1 VILNLQQKKFNHET
15 IKHFSK
21 MKKTKSIIASVALA
35 IASQMIAA
43 DGINVNFTGDNTCM
57 VKVSAQGKKFI
68 MLPVEEAMPDAT
80 INVLVNGNLSQTI
93 YVRLAVSKID
103 YYVPFDISQYHNDN
117 VVLDVRT
124 DDNASRAR
132 SHSIKND
139 VCWNK
144 MSFSDTY
151 NTDNTEKYRPLYHH
165 TPLYG
170 WMNDPNGMVYKDGV
184 WHLYYQYN
192 PYGSRW
198 QNMHWGHS
206 TSTDLVNWEH
216 HPIAIAPNGLG
227 SVFSGSCTVDKNNS
241 AGFGKDA
248 IVALFTSAGAC
259 QVQSL
264 AHSDDNGETFKI
276 YDGNPVIAYER
287 ESRDPNMFW
296 NESTGKWNLTLA
308 GAQDHEILIF
318 SSSDLKEWTLESS
331 FGRGYGC
338 QYGVWECPDLMQL
351 PVRGS
356 NEKKWVLVCNIN
368 PGGPFGGSATQYFVG
383 DFDGKTFKCNSKQP
397 QVTKWMDYG
406 MDHYATVSWSN
417 APQNRHTVI
426 AWMSN
431 WLYANDVPTMQFRS
445 ANSLPREL
453 GLFRDKD
460 GEYYVS
466 VTPSPELIGLR
477 GEVDVHK
484 NSIITNSASSYKLPT
499 TNDGACE
506 IVVELDLNKS
516 KVVDLMLS
524 NSNGEEVVMTYDIT
538 KGSFAMNREK
548 SGVTDFS
555 TAFPCTTIAP
565 LHSNSSKQTLRL
577 FIDRCSIEAFDGNGR
592 FAMTNLV
599 FPTSPY
605 TDLSISTP
613 VATAKLNSLNIYQL
627 KIK

>member
-1 VILNLQQKKFNHET
+1 
-15 IKHFSK
+15 
-21 MKKTKSIIASVALA
+21 MKKQQIILTALA
-35 IASQMIAA
+35 LSAA
-43 DGINVNFTGDNTCM
+43 LDAAATDGIDVNFTGDNTCM
-57 VKVSAQGKKFI
+57 IKVADSGKKYL

-80 INVLVNGNLSQTI
+80 VNVLTDGNVSQTI

-103 YYVPFDISQYHNDN
+103 YYVPFDVTGYEGKNL
-117 VVLDVRT
+117 VLDIRT
-124 DDNASRAR
+124 KDNGAR
-132 SHSIKND
+132 THSIKND
-139 VCWNK
+139 VCWGK
-144 MSFSDTY
+144 IDFSDTY
-151 NTDNTEKYRPLYHH
+151 DTQNVETYRPLYHH

-170 WMNDPNGMVYKDGV
+170 WMNDPNGMVFKDGV

-206 TSTDLVNWEH
+206 SSTDLINWKH
-216 HPIAIAPNGLG
+216 HDVAIAPNGLG
-227 SVFSGSCTVDKNNS
+227 SVFSGSCAIDKDGT

-248 IVALFTSAGAC
+248 IVALYTSAGAC

-276 YDGNPVIAYER
+276 YNGNPVIAYER

-296 NESTGKWNLTLA
+296 NDAIGKWNLVLA
-308 GAQDHEILIF
+308 GAPDHEILIF
-318 SSSDLKEWTLESS
+318 SSPDLKEWTLESS

-338 QYGVWECPDLMQL
+338 QYGVWECPDLMEL
-351 PVRGS
+351 PVKGS

-383 DFDGKTFKCNSKQP
+383 DFDGKTFTCNSKQP

-417 APQNRHTVI
+417 APEGRHTVI

-431 WLYANDVPTMQFRS
+431 WLYANDVPTMQYRS

-453 GLFRDKD
+453 SLFREKS

-466 VTPSPELIGLR
+466 VLPSPEVNAMR
-477 GEVDVHK
+477 GGADTYK
-484 NSIITNSASSYKLPT
+484 NSTISTSATSFKLPT
-499 TNDGACE
+499 ENSGVCE
-506 IVVELDLNKS
+506 IELNLDMAKS
-516 KVVDLMLS
+516 QKVALTLS
-524 NSNGEEVVMTYDIT
+524 NSAGEEVVLTYDRSNNT
-538 KGSFAMNREK
+538 FAMNREK
-548 SGVTDFS
+548 SGITDFS

-565 LHSNSSKQTLRL
+565 LHNESGKYTLRL
-577 FIDRCSIEAFDGNGR
+577 FIDRCSIEAFDGEGR

-605 TDLSISTP
+605 TDLSIATDAST
-613 VATAKLNSLNIYQL
+613 ARLNTLNIYKL
-627 KIK
+627 NISK